1 MLEQIGLHGL
11 CQSRW
16 VFPGGT
22 ATCGEPMQDQ
32 GKSEREG
39 VREKLLRSDHSLM
52 LLPVLNEGLW
62 RLSWEMK
69 WS

>member
-1 MLEQIGLHGL
+1 
-11 CQSRW
+11 
-16 VFPGGT
+16 
-22 ATCGEPMQDQ
+22 MQDQ

-62 RLSWEMK
+62 RLSWEMELK
-69 WS
+69 QGKRECGGRF